1 MPRISL
7 KPTINA
13 RRNPGLHAVSP
24 NTEHLERDHA
34 AQLLDAWRA
43 RKLNTARVQ
52 RECRGLTPEQL
63 EEIYQETT
71 LVLLHREHHWESEK
85 HLRNALH
92 AEIKRRALHLHRDEH
107 RHRTILAAHA
117 PTLHTDAHRQAAKGD
132 PENRTLEHED
142 QQIILEFLAGLTK
155 TEQEVFV
162 LWAEGLRCRRI
173 ARELGMSH
181 NEALNA
187 SRATEQKRERYAL
200 LFTTGRL
207 CGYRASTIQSLKEGK
222 QTSEQLAQSAI
233 AHIQHCKR
241 CRVEH
246 QTTAPRLRQAFEQR
260 AAALLPLPV
269 TLAHTSWLSRVFA
282 HTKPLQRPRWKTPLH
297 ASETHARLAMM
308 LANTGPGSRVA
319 APLAVAALLTAGA
332 IGADHALT
340 HTSTIPRR
348 RHAAVSRAVPATAF
362 PAPDP
367 VLPAR
372 LATATHQ
379 QPARRRRPLLPFG
392 PGHTVPI
399 PPTHASKPAPGQHAP
414 GGFVYLGAPSPPTP
428 HPPVPVQQTHIP
440 GGGGEFSP

>member
-1 MPRISL
+1 MPRIGL
-7 KPTINA
+7 KPSTNA
-13 RRNPGLHAVSP
+13 RRNPSPHNVPP
-24 NTEHLERDHA
+24 NTGQVERDHA

-71 LVLLHREHHWESEK
+71 LVLLRRDHPWESEE

-107 RHRTILAAHA
+107 RHRTILARHA
-117 PTLHTDAHRQAAKGD
+117 PTIHAHAQEQATKGD
-132 PENRTLEHED
+132 PEHQTLAHED

-181 NEALNA
+181 NEALNT
-187 SRATEQKRERYAL
+187 SRATERKRERYAL
-200 LFTTGRL
+200 LYTTGRL
-207 CGYRASTIQSLKEGK
+207 CGYRATTIQNLKEGK

-246 QTTAPRLRQAFEQR
+246 QTTAPRLRQAFQQQ
-260 AAALLPLPV
+260 AAALLPLPI
-269 TLAHTSWLSRVFA
+269 TLAHTNWLSRVLA
-282 HTKPLQRPRWKTPLH
+282 RTKPLQRPHWKTPLH
-297 ASETHARLAMM
+297 ASQAHARLAMM
-308 LANTGPGSRVA
+308 LANTGPGSRLA

-340 HTSTIPRR
+340 HPGTPHRP
-348 RHAAVSRAVPATAF
+348 HAALSHAVPAAA
-362 PAPDP
+362 PAAPDP
-367 VLPAR
+367 TLPPEPAA
-372 LATATHQ
+372 ATREQ
-379 QPARRRRPLLPFG
+379 QRHPMRPVLPFG
-392 PGHTVPI
+392 PGHAVPTAHA
-399 PPTHASKPAPGQHAP
+399 PAGKPTPGRAP
-414 GGFVYLGAPSPPTP
+414 GGFVYLGASPPPAPHTP
-428 HPPVPVQQTHIP
+428 GPTRQTHIP